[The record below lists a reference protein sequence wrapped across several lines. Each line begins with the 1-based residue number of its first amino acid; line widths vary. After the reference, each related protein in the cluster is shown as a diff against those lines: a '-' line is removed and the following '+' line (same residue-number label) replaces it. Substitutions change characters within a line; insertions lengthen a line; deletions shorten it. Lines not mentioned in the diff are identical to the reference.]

1 MNQLKA
7 HLENLRTQIAVL
19 TVLFIVA
26 YYIPLKTMVT
36 IWWKNEDYSY
46 GFIIP
51 LASAYLLWEKRKSL
65 GNIPVR
71 SAWGLFPLLVL
82 FVLISLY
89 GILGSSGNVS
99 MPSVPLL
106 IIVFTGFCFGLE
118 AIKRL
123 SLPLGLLFFMV
134 PVPAFIDR
142 TLGMYLKSIS
152 SKLGGALIG
161 LFNIS
166 VHVSG
171 NIIDLGV
178 TQLQVVDACSGLR
191 YLFPLI
197 ALGIL
202 YAYFFERLMWR
213 RLLCV
218 LVTIPLGV
226 FANALRIGLTGVLTE
241 RFGTKVAE
249 GFFHGFSGW
258 AMFVFALF
266 MLFLISRLLNIFTS
280 NKAAD
285 RKETNTPRPSHLE
298 TAAGRKTTGA
308 FFLSAAILS
317 CVAFF
322 SLSTSALPPMTIEGG
337 VQSFPLR
344 IGKWEGKADIIDPVI
359 VQESGAEE
367 AFNGH
372 YVNGSGGE
380 ISLYMGYRSSAFLA
394 NENYFHSPTV
404 CMPSAGWVEQEVKKR
419 RIRNV
424 PYFNDLDVTQMI
436 MEKGGTRLLVY
447 FWFQTKDKATY
458 DKNIN
463 RFHLSLHA
471 IRRDN
476 THALFIRPITPF
488 QVHESIPDAEMRMDQ
503 FVREMMPVLLQ
514 FLKEKQV
521 QE

>member
-1 MNQLKA
+1 
-7 HLENLRTQIAVL
+7 
-19 TVLFIVA
+19 
-26 YYIPLKTMVT
+26 
-36 IWWKNEDYSY
+36 
-46 GFIIP
+46 
-51 LASAYLLWEKRKSL
+51 
-65 GNIPVR
+65 
-71 SAWGLFPLLVL
+71 
-82 FVLISLY
+82 
-89 GILGSSGNVS
+89 
-99 MPSVPLL
+99 
-106 IIVFTGFCFGLE
+106 
-118 AIKRL
+118 
-123 SLPLGLLFFMV
+123 
-134 PVPAFIDR
+134 
-142 TLGMYLKSIS
+142 MYLKSIS
-152 SKLGGALIG
+152 TKLGGALIG

-226 FANALRIGLTGVLTE
+226 FTNALRIGLTGVLTE

-266 MLFLISRLLNIFTS
+266 MLFLISRLLNVFTS
-280 NKAAD
+280 KATVS
-285 RKETNTPRPSHLE
+285 KEANAPKPGHLK
-298 TAAGRKTTGA
+298 TAAVMKTTGA
-308 FFLSAAILS
+308 FLLSVVILS
-317 CVAFF
+317 CVAFL
-322 SLSTSALPPMTIEGG
+322 SLSTSILPAMTIKGGIEG
-337 VQSFPLR
+337 FPLR
-344 IGKWEGKADIIDPVI
+344 IGKWEGKAEIIDPVI

-372 YVNGSGGE
+372 YVNGSGDE

-404 CMPSAGWVEQEVKKR
+404 CMPSAGWVEQEIKRR

-424 PYFNDLDVTQMI
+424 PYFNDLVVTQMV

-476 THALFIRPITPF
+476 THALFIRPITPL
-488 QVHESIPDAEMRMDQ
+488 QTHESIYDAEMRMDQ